1 MFDLTG
7 KVAQEVLDL
16 GGVTLNR
23 NTIPDDPRSPFVT
36 SGVRMGVSSVTT
48 QGMGADEMAM
58 IADFTA
64 RILRQRDDTG
74 AVQAIALEVAELCA
88 KFPPYPD

>member
-1 MFDLTG
+1 
-7 KVAQEVLDL
+7 
-16 GGVTLNR
+16 
-23 NTIPDDPRSPFVT
+23 
-36 SGVRMGVSSVTT
+36 
-48 QGMGADEMAM
+48 M

-74 AVQAIALEVAELCA
+74 AVQAIAREVAELCA